1 MRVFMFLLA
10 VALMT
15 SGTLIVRASAE
26 SAQDPQVQTAPQDQA
41 APQVQQQQKDIPEA
55 AKRKRKLYA

>member
-10 VALMT
+10 VTLMT

-26 SAQDPQVQTAPQDQA
+26 NAQEPQVQAPQDQVT
-41 APQVQQQQKDIPEA
+41 PQVQREKDIPEA